1 MKSKVRTEYIG
12 GLPVDV
18 LTHQE
23 IMDDLESYLKAK
35 EKMIVTSVN
44 PQISLLAFEHPEVKL
59 YLKRATHRIAD
70 GIGVVKASKLM
81 GGSIRERVT
90 GIDVMDNFL
99 EYANQH
105 KERIFLYGAKQEVV
119 EAAAKNIQRQYPGIV
134 ISGILHGYTKKK
146 QQEIVEQINK
156 AEPRFVFVALGSP
169 KQEIFLEQTIDH
181 LRANVFLDVGGT
193 FDVLAGSVK
202 RAPEFYINHNLE
214 WLYRCLTIKRYD
226 RLMQIPKYIYLTIK
240 YRNNKSR
247 GQ

>member
-1 MKSKVRTEYIG
+1 
-12 GLPVDV
+12 
-18 LTHQE
+18 
-23 IMDDLESYLKAK
+23 
-35 EKMIVTSVN
+35 
-44 PQISLLAFEHPEVKL
+44 
-59 YLKRATHRIAD
+59 
-70 GIGVVKASKLM
+70 M

-181 LRANVFLDVGGT
+181 LTANVFLDVGGT

-214 WLYRCLTIKRYD
+214 WLYRCLTMKRYD

>member
-1 MKSKVRTEYIG
+1 MALSNFSINSYKDNITRINEEWNQYQSKETINKIVELVERILGDFVKSKVRTEYIG

-90 GIDVMDNFL
+90 GIDVMDNF
-99 EYANQH
+99 
-105 KERIFLYGAKQEVV
+105 
-119 EAAAKNIQRQYPGIV
+119 
-134 ISGILHGYTKKK
+134 
-146 QQEIVEQINK
+146 
-156 AEPRFVFVALGSP
+156 
-169 KQEIFLEQTIDH
+169 
-181 LRANVFLDVGGT
+181 
-193 FDVLAGSVK
+193 
-202 RAPEFYINHNLE
+202 
-214 WLYRCLTIKRYD
+214 
-226 RLMQIPKYIYLTIK
+226 
-240 YRNNKSR
+240 
-247 GQ
+247 

>member
-1 MKSKVRTEYIG
+1 MSLIFEYLPGPLVENEKQLIVALSNFSINSYKDNIARINEEWNQYQSKETINKIVELVERILGDFVKSKVRTEYIG

-90 GIDVMDNFL
+90 GIDVMDNF
-99 EYANQH
+99 
-105 KERIFLYGAKQEVV
+105 
-119 EAAAKNIQRQYPGIV
+119 
-134 ISGILHGYTKKK
+134 
-146 QQEIVEQINK
+146 
-156 AEPRFVFVALGSP
+156 
-169 KQEIFLEQTIDH
+169 
-181 LRANVFLDVGGT
+181 
-193 FDVLAGSVK
+193 
-202 RAPEFYINHNLE
+202 
-214 WLYRCLTIKRYD
+214 
-226 RLMQIPKYIYLTIK
+226 
-240 YRNNKSR
+240 
-247 GQ
+247 

>member
-1 MKSKVRTEYIG
+1 
-12 GLPVDV
+12 
-18 LTHQE
+18 
-23 IMDDLESYLKAK
+23 
-35 EKMIVTSVN
+35 MIVTSVN

-181 LRANVFLDVGGT
+181 LTANVFLDVGGT

-214 WLYRCLTIKRYD
+214 WLYRCLTMKRYD

>member
-44 PQISLLAFEHPEVKL
+44 PQISLLAFEYPEVKL

-70 GIGVVKASKLM
+70 GIGVVKASKLT

-119 EAAAKNIQRQYPGIV
+119 EAAAKNIQQQYPGIV

-169 KQEIFLEQTIDH
+169 KQEIF
-181 LRANVFLDVGGT
+181 
-193 FDVLAGSVK
+193 
-202 RAPEFYINHNLE
+202 
-214 WLYRCLTIKRYD
+214 W
-226 RLMQIPKYIYLTIK
+226 
-240 YRNNKSR
+240 NK
-247 GQ
+247 QLIT

>member
-12 GLPVDV
+12 ELPVDL

-99 EYANQH
+99 EYA
-105 KERIFLYGAKQEVV
+105 
-119 EAAAKNIQRQYPGIV
+119 
-134 ISGILHGYTKKK
+134 
-146 QQEIVEQINK
+146 
-156 AEPRFVFVALGSP
+156 
-169 KQEIFLEQTIDH
+169 
-181 LRANVFLDVGGT
+181 
-193 FDVLAGSVK
+193 
-202 RAPEFYINHNLE
+202 
-214 WLYRCLTIKRYD
+214 
-226 RLMQIPKYIYLTIK
+226 
-240 YRNNKSR
+240 
-247 GQ
+247 

>member
-134 ISGILHGYTKKK
+134 ISGILHGYKKLWNKLTKLN
-146 QQEIVEQINK
+146 QG
-156 AEPRFVFVALGSP
+156 LS
-169 KQEIFLEQTIDH
+169 L
-181 LRANVFLDVGGT
+181 
-193 FDVLAGSVK
+193 
-202 RAPEFYINHNLE
+202 
-214 WLYRCLTIKRYD
+214 
-226 RLMQIPKYIYLTIK
+226 
-240 YRNNKSR
+240 
-247 GQ
+247 

>member
-119 EAAAKNIQRQYPGIV
+119 EAAAKNIQRQYPGLLLAVFYMAIQRKN
-134 ISGILHGYTKKK
+134 SKKLWNKLTKLN
-146 QQEIVEQINK
+146 QG
-156 AEPRFVFVALGSP
+156 LS
-169 KQEIFLEQTIDH
+169 L
-181 LRANVFLDVGGT
+181 
-193 FDVLAGSVK
+193 
-202 RAPEFYINHNLE
+202 
-214 WLYRCLTIKRYD
+214 
-226 RLMQIPKYIYLTIK
+226 
-240 YRNNKSR
+240 
-247 GQ
+247 